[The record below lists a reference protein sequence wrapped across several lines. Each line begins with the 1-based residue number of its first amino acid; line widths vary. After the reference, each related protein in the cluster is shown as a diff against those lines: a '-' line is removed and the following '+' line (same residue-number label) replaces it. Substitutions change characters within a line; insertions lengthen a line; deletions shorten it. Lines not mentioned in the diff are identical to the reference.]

1 MLEITIHVT
10 GLDALA
16 RAIARL
22 AGAEGGNA
30 QIPAGSAH
38 TFTSGPAGQA
48 SQPVPTAP
56 AAVPT
61 APPQAATVPKPAE
74 PQQPAPAP
82 AVPTASAPVTLA
94 ASVPTAAHTYTADEL
109 AKAAMTLMDMDAGK
123 QMELIQLLA
132 SFGVNSIPALQPE
145 QMGAFATALRGMG
158 AQI

>member
-1 MLEITIHVT
+1 MFEITIHVT

-16 RAIARL
+16 GAIARL
-22 AGAEGGNA
+22 AGAEGGKA
-30 QIPAGSAH
+30 QVPAGSAH

-61 APPQAATVPKPAE
+61 APPQAASDPNPAA
-74 PQQPAPAP
+74 PQQSAPDQAVPAAPAP
-82 AVPTASAPVTLA
+82 
-94 ASVPTAAHTYTADEL
+94 VPTAAHAYTADEL
-109 AKAAMTLMDMDAGK
+109 AKAAMTLMDAGK

>member
-16 RAIARL
+16 GAIARL

-30 QIPAGSAH
+30 QIHAGSAH
-38 TFTSGPAGQA
+38 TFTSGSAGQA
-48 SQPVPTAP
+48 SQTVPTAP

-61 APPQAATVPKPAE
+61 APPQAATDPKPAE
-74 PQQPAPAP
+74 PQQSAPAP
-82 AVPTASAPVTLA
+82 AVLTASDPVTPA
-94 ASVPTAAHTYTADEL
+94 APVPTAAHAYTADEL
-109 AKAAMTLMDMDAGK
+109 AKAAMTLMDAGK

>member
-16 RAIARL
+16 GAIARL

-48 SQPVPTAP
+48 SQTVPTAP

-61 APPQAATVPKPAE
+61 APPQAATDPNPAS
-74 PQQPAPAP
+74 PQQPAPVPAAP
-82 AVPTASAPVTLA
+82 AAPAPIAPT
-94 ASVPTAAHTYTADEL
+94 ASVPTAAHAYTADEL
-109 AKAAMTLMDMDAGK
+109 AKAAMTLMDAGK

-132 SFGVNSIPALQPE
+132 SFGVNSIPALPPE

>member
-16 RAIARL
+16 GAIARL

-38 TFTSGPAGQA
+38 TFTPGPDGQT
-48 SQPVPTAP
+48 SQPVSTAP

-61 APPQAATVPKPAE
+61 APPQAATAPNPTL
-74 PQQPAPAP
+74 PQQPVPTP
-82 AVPTASAPVTLA
+82 AVPTAPAPVARTA
-94 ASVPTAAHTYTADEL
+94 AVPTAARTYTADEL
-109 AKAAMTLMDMDAGK
+109 AKAAMTLMDAGK

-132 SFGVNSIPALQPE
+132 SFGVNSIPALPPE

>member
-1 MLEITIHVT
+1 MFEITIHVT

-16 RAIARL
+16 GAIARL
-22 AGAEGGNA
+22 AGAEGGNH

-38 TFTSGPAGQA
+38 TFTSGSAGQA

-61 APPQAATVPKPAE
+61 APPQAASDPNPAA
-74 PQQPAPAP
+74 PQQSAAP
-82 AVPTASAPVTLA
+82 
-94 ASVPTAAHTYTADEL
+94 VPTAAHAYTADEL
-109 AKAAMTLMDMDAGK
+109 AKAAMTLMDAGK

-132 SFGVNSIPALQPE
+132 SFGVNSIPALPPE

>member
-1 MLEITIHVT
+1 MFEITIHVT

-16 RAIARL
+16 GAIARL
-22 AGAEGGNA
+22 AGTEGGNA

-38 TFTSGPAGQA
+38 TFSPGPAGQA
-48 SQPVPTAP
+48 SQQTPTAP
-56 AAVPT
+56 ASVPT
-61 APPQAATVPKPAE
+61 APPQAATDPKPVE

-82 AVPTASAPVTLA
+82 AVPTASAPVTPA
-94 ASVPTAAHTYTADEL
+94 ASVPTAAHAYTADEL
-109 AKAAMTLMDMDAGK
+109 AKAAMTLMDAGK

>member
-16 RAIARL
+16 GAIARL

-30 QIPAGSAH
+30 QIPTGSAR
-38 TFTSGPAGQA
+38 TLTSGPAEPV
-48 SQPVPTAP
+48 SQPVPTAS

-61 APPQAATVPKPAE
+61 APPQAATGHKPAE
-74 PQQPAPAP
+74 PQRPVSAP
-82 AVPTASAPVTLA
+82 AVPTASAPVTPA
-94 ASVPTAAHTYTADEL
+94 APVPTAAHTYTADDL
-109 AKAAMTLMDMDAGK
+109 AKAAMALMDAGK